1 MKKEA
6 IRLFN
11 QELREFN
18 RQIQYEIYMRLYV
31 PGNFSSVI
39 DVSCD
44 ITAHEVDWFP
54 KLSLQV
60 EDNYSEQI
68 LGEVTYN
75 EKDLSYQY
83 LSKKIEQIILKHI
96 EQNIRP
102 VMQEKGYD
110 QFNPDN
116 EDIDCLVNIVMHK
129 LFMRRKHF
137 TPSRKRENV
146 SLMARVPEFR

>member
-60 EDNYSEQI
+60 EDNYSEQV